1 MNLANI
7 KQTERI
13 LDDLERERKK
23 IQRMGAQGAIIIA
36 RELITDDAFENFYNS
51 MEMEDQRLQ
60 NIMFLE
66 EVFRIHLDN
75 MKGKRK

>member
-36 RELITDDAFENFYNS
+36 RELITDDAFANFYNS

-75 MKGKRK
+75 MTGKRK